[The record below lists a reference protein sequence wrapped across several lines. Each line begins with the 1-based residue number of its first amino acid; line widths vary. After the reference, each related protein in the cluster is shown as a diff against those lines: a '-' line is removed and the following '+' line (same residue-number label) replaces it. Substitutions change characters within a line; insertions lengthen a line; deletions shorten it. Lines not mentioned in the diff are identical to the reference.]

1 MSSEQALGDGEGQGS
16 PACCGPW
23 GHKELDMTQQL
34 NNNSV
39 PTAKEPREV
48 RDKFSFPM
56 GGPGK
61 KETVILAGG
70 KDDSGEHLSS
80 VPLSCFHFRMR
91 K

>member
-1 MSSEQALGDGEGQGS
+1 
-16 PACCGPW
+16 
-23 GHKELDMTQQL
+23 MTQQL